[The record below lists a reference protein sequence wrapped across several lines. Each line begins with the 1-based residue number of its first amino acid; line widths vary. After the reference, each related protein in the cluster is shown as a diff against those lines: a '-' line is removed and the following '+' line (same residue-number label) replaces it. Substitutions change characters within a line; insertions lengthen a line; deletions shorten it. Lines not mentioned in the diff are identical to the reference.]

1 MTLIETIVWI
11 AVLTAAMVALGSSLV
26 YFYRT
31 SRYAIEQASAVTSI
45 QHGIDTVVRTLREA
59 SYSSNG
65 AYPIISISANQIS
78 FYANVNRNDPLIQQI
93 RFFVQG
99 SSLMEGVIE
108 PVGDPPAYTGTE
120 VVSTLANYV
129 QNLAIATT
137 TFTYFDKNGA
147 QVTDYTKTGAVRF
160 VTATIVADVN
170 VNSMPNQLVLHSS
183 AALRNLLGH

>member
-11 AVLTAAMVALGSSLV
+11 AVFTSAMIALGSSLV

-45 QHGIDTVVRTLREA
+45 QHGIDTAVRTLREA

-99 SSLMEGVIE
+99 SSLMEGVLE
-108 PVGDPPAYTGTE
+108 PVGDPPVYTGTE

-129 QNLAIATT
+129 QNLSIATT

-147 QVTDYTKTGAVRF
+147 EITDYTKTGAVRF

-170 VNSMPNQLVLHSS
+170 VNNMPNQLVLHSS
-183 AALRNLLGH
+183 AALRNLLNH